1 MGMRCYLL
9 LLLNQG
15 RGGSR
20 MVATRVEEYNHTSCT
35 CAPAKSNQKERTT
48 SALQIKSNRTNRGV
62 EGEETTLCTCLV
74 CWRVAAG
81 AVADLD
87 LPEMV
92 GRSELRVGTR

>member
-1 MGMRCYLL
+1 MVPCA
-9 LLLNQG
+9 QKE
-15 RGGSR
+15 GSPHWPR
-20 MVATRVEEYNHTSCT
+20 EWKSNHTSCT
-35 CAPAKSNQKERTT
+35 CTPAKSNQKERTT

-87 LPEMV
+87 LLEMV
-92 GRSELRVGTR
+92 GRSEPAMS